1 MLVCVHLYTYMYV
14 HRDDTIRV
22 ALIPQLRWIQLL
34 TLLHVCL
41 CVTDQTREAVL
52 HCRSGGGLAGEY
64 FLILFAGTCKRDD
77 IASPDITR
85 PRHIMSSEAR
95 HVRRLL
101 ITHFLF
107 PGDRYKIR
115 ANLNARTR
123 LVGFAETSTINYG
136 SN

>member
-1 MLVCVHLYTYMYV
+1 MRREARGLIVLMCVHLYTYMYV
-14 HRDDTIRV
+14 HRDDTIVRV

-64 FLILFAGTCKRDD
+64 FLILFACTCKRDD
-77 IASPDITR
+77 IASLDITHL
-85 PRHIMSSEAR
+85 RHIMSSETR

-101 ITHFLF
+101 ITHFPF
-107 PGDRYKIR
+107 PWRS
-115 ANLNARTR
+115 L
-123 LVGFAETSTINYG
+123 
-136 SN
+136 